1 MSEYLTPIVLITI
14 MIVVNGIFVAAEFAI
29 VSVPRTRI
37 AQLAETGAGAA
48 ISVLQTLRSP
58 QKVNF
63 YLSTAQIG
71 ITVATLGL
79 GMYGEHTIAEWL
91 VGPIEHLG
99 WVGHAAAHTAAVVI
113 SVAIITYLHVV
124 VGEMV
129 PKSLALQAPLESAT
143 RLSGAMTFF
152 QRIFW
157 PLVVVLNWAGNFLLR
172 IVGVPPAD
180 AAAQLVSSE
189 ELAYIVEE
197 SSEGGLLEPEEQV
210 YLENVLDFQER
221 IVGQVMTPRPRVVG
235 LPVTI
240 SQEQALDI
248 ICTNR
253 NSRYPVYE
261 DDLDHI
267 HGILHTK
274 DLARQFVARS
284 AGHTDMVASNDAATV
299 EDFSLH
305 SLLRP
310 ATLVPETLPLE
321 QMLAR
326 FREEHT
332 QIAMVV
338 DEYGGIAGLV
348 TLEDLVE
355 ELVGEIQDEFDEE
368 IMPFEQIAPALLRVR
383 GDLLLDELN
392 QHFEL
397 NLAHEDADTVGGLV
411 MAMLGRLPQPG
422 AVVESDNAEIE
433 VESVEGLAV
442 HTALIRLPDQK
453 ATDHPT

>member
-1 MSEYLTPIVLITI
+1 MSPW
-14 MIVVNGIFVAAEFAI
+14 
-29 VSVPRTRI
+29 PRTRI
-37 AQLAETGAGAA
+37 TQLAETGASAA
-48 ISVLQTLRSP
+48 MRVLLTLRSP
-58 QKVNF
+58 QRVNF

-113 SVAIITYLHVV
+113 SVSIITYLHVV

-129 PKSLALQAPLESAT
+129 PKSLALQAPLESAI

-172 IVGVPPAD
+172 IAGVPPAD
-180 AAAQLVSSE
+180 AAAQLVSAE

-197 SSEGGLLEPEEQV
+197 SSEGGLLDPEEQV

-221 IVGQVMTPRPRVVG
+221 IVSQVMTPRPRVVG

-267 HGILHTK
+267 RGILHTK
-274 DLARQFVARS
+274 DLARQFVARGMGRVDANS
-284 AGHTDMVASNDAATV
+284 SRDGASSSNDAAPLDTDNG
-299 EDFSLH
+299 ESFSLH

-368 IMPFEQIAPALLRVR
+368 LMPFEQIAPDLLRVR

-397 NLAHEDADTVGGLV
+397 NLMHDDADTVGGLV
-411 MAMLGRLPQPG
+411 MAMLGRLPKPG
-422 AVVESDNAEIE
+422 VVVESANAEIE

-442 HTALIRLPDQK
+442 HTALIRLPDPK
-453 ATDHPT
+453 ATHHPT